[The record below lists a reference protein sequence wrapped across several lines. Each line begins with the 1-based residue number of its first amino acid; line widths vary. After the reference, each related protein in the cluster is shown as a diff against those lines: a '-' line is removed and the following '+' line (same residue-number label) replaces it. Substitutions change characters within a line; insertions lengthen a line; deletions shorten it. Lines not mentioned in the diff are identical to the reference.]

1 MGKIYIIQIC
11 SFLLTMINIF
21 VELHGSCKCTSPE
34 HIQFDVL
41 LWKPVWKPWTLQPI
55 VCWASWTPH
64 NFELYIF
71 RVLSL
76 KDSDVLEGL
85 RFLSLFSTLVFK
97 FSYPHHVMVFGEYII
112 SACTW
117 HNSMTTVYLFIWESY
132 SYHIYCVSYSI
143 RSAC

>member
-41 LWKPVWKPWTLQPI
+41 LWKPVWKPWTLHPI

-85 RFLSLFSTLVFK
+85 RFLSTPCYGVRRIYYFSMHLAQFYDNSTGIFIYLRKLFL
-97 FSYPHHVMVFGEYII
+97 SYLLCI
-112 SACTW
+112 
-117 HNSMTTVYLFIWESY
+117 LFHPLCLLSFN
-132 SYHIYCVSYSI
+132 V
-143 RSAC
+143 